1 MSDLTKL
8 PKQIIIDMVNA
19 KSQFALTPDLIDF
32 GLPVAG
38 AQGDAKN
45 TTLTLT
51 AKTGSGYKNAKTI
64 KYNRLD
70 FATIVATANSTFTK
84 GDATKL
90 SDLIPEINARY
101 NLNIQAEDY
110 EDVTLPEFTGTPNE
124 EHKVNLTA
132 LADSLIFIGVA
143 EITIHGNDLDLATVI
158 TDDEMDGLTYEGPAA
173 SANTGE

>member
-19 KSQFALTPDLIDF
+19 KSRFALTPELVTF
-32 GLPVAG
+32 GLPTAA
-38 AQGDAKN
+38 AQGETKN

-51 AKTGSGYKNAKTI
+51 AASGSGYKNAKTI
-64 KYNRLD
+64 KYNRLS
-70 FATIVATANSTFTK
+70 FADILATASTTFTK

-101 NLNIQAEDY
+101 KLNIQAEDY

-132 LADSLIFIGVA
+132 LADSLIFIGVG
-143 EITIHGNDLDLATVI
+143 EITIHGNDLDLNDTI

-173 SANTGE
+173 SSGQ